1 MFYEQPSMRMMI
13 DGFFTNKDR
22 TYNEFEGLFGFDKI
36 KTGVPYEMMQA
47 CTLVYVDNNKDGY
60 PPYETD
66 EFVNDDDDSISLR
79 VEDYNNATLI
89 IDYKDGTHYEL
100 NYMYRSDNF
109 PSVEFVQTIGK
120 RRIVKHFRELVPGCG
135 LSEST
140 LIKTSDLIIKFLT
153 HLLYKSYEVYH
164 END

>member
-13 DGFFTNKDR
+13 DGFFAKKDR

-47 CTLVYVDNNKDGY
+47 CTLVYVDAKNEY
-60 PPYETD
+60 PPYETE
-66 EFVNDDDDSISLR
+66 EFVNDDGDSISLR
-79 VEDYNNATLI
+79 VEDYNNAILI
-89 IDYKDGTHYEL
+89 LDFKDGTHYEA

-109 PSVEFVQTIGK
+109 PAIEWIQIIGK
-120 RRIVKHFRELVPGCG
+120 KRIVKHFRELVPGCG
-135 LSEST
+135 LSNEV
-140 LIKTSDLIIKFLT
+140 LIKSSNLIIKFLT
-153 HLLYKSYEVYH
+153 HLLYKAYEVYH

>member
-13 DGFFTNKDR
+13 DGFFAKKDR

-47 CTLVYVDNNKDGY
+47 CTLVYVDAMKNQY

-66 EFVNDDDDSISLR
+66 EFRTDDLSAIILS
-79 VEDYNNATLI
+79 VEDYNNATLHI
-89 IDYKDGTHYEL
+89 ELPDGKAYEVK
-100 NYMYRSDNF
+100 YMYRSDNF
-109 PSVEFVQTIGK
+109 PAIEWIQIIGK
-120 RRIVKHFRELVPGCG
+120 KRIVKHFRELVPGCG
-135 LSEST
+135 LSNEI
-140 LIKTSDLIIKFLT
+140 LIKTSDLIVRFLT
-153 HLLYKSYEVYH
+153 HLLYKAYEVYH